1 MATLECICWVYYSLK
16 NNIEIFRLQY
26 RQYCQDKIWLLDI
39 EKDMYEF
46 EVIRQTTST
55 KYSLMVFLYWGYSC
69 LCFRLTVQ
77 DMSQA
82 GNIPIRIE
90 NLPSQSGATDQGKFN
105 NVLRVREGDSIELP
119 CVGIGLPPPTY
130 R

>member
-1 MATLECICWVYYSLK
+1 MKLQLGFGVYKKGKERQLQNAFVEFITLLK

-55 KYSLMVFLYWGYSC
+55 KYSLMVFLY
-69 LCFRLTVQ
+69 
-77 DMSQA
+77 
-82 GNIPIRIE
+82 
-90 NLPSQSGATDQGKFN
+90 
-105 NVLRVREGDSIELP
+105 
-119 CVGIGLPPPTY
+119 
-130 R
+130 